1 MSAYASPARTA
12 TAPLI
17 FSWAPPRRR
26 RRALIIFLILSVLLH
41 ALCFYVFQIVYPP
54 TVALLPPP
62 ARVALISPDN
72 PESLALLRW
81 VEAEDPAL
89 TTTTQRSADAKPF
102 ILPPVQHR
110 PFYATHQPKLRTLPP
125 LTPDLS
131 IPSSAAVGPVRA
143 PQLKRNTGAPGLTRK
158 TTAVF
163 ADAPPGFGDPVSGEI
178 KFDLTRPDAPAN
190 ARFRVAIDRSGVIR
204 FCFLIESSGDT
215 ALDEQARN
223 FLELCRFQGPS
234 RTGTTENAPSA
245 KPSGLFW
252 TGATILWGN
261 DLVSEAPASP
271 ASSP

>member
-1 MSAYASPARTA
+1 MSGYVTAPTASP
-12 TAPLI
+12 PLI

-26 RRALIIFLILSVLLH
+26 RRALIIFLILSLLLH

-62 ARVALISPDN
+62 ARVALISPDY

-102 ILPPVQHR
+102 ILPPIQHH
-110 PFYATHQPKLRTLPP
+110 PFYATHQPKLRMLPA
-125 LTPDLS
+125 LAPDLS
-131 IPSSAAVGPVRA
+131 IPSSAAVGPVRP
-143 PQLKRNTGAPGLTRK
+143 PQLKRNNGTRGLTRK

-163 ADAPPGFGDPVSGEI
+163 ADLPTGFSEPVFAEF
-178 KFDLTRPDAPAN
+178 KFRLTRPDAPAN
-190 ARFRVAIDRSGVIR
+190 ARFRVAIDGSGAIR
-204 FCFLIESSGDT
+204 FCFLVESSGDT

-223 FLELCRFQGPS
+223 FLQLCRFQRPG
-234 RTGTTENAPSA
+234 RTGTTENARPTNA
-245 KPSGLFW
+245 TGLFW

-261 DLVSEAPASP
+261 DLVFDTAASP